1 MRWTLKDNRF
11 WGALLIVA
19 TARLSGTFSFV
30 WIVVVESQSSMV
42 NLKGPQGPQGLQG
55 LQGLQGRIQW
65 PISEQKSALSASQ
78 T

>member
-42 NLKGPQGPQGLQG
+42 NLKGPQGLQG